1 MKNLGKIKRQNQIR
15 RMLGIFLFVVAGL
28 ILVSTFIYI
37 DKKLRPTIM
46 VIAEA
51 KALELANRS
60 INSAVSDIVKDE
72 IKYEELMKVKTDNNG
87 SISMV
92 QANTILMN
100 KISSDLA
107 LEIQNELRQ
116 IKTRSANIPIGT
128 ALGSPLLAKY
138 GPQIKVSIE
147 PIGNVGVNFGTEFE
161 SSGINQTRHRI
172 YLVVK
177 TQVRVVIPLTTSTQE
192 VKAQVPVCETIIIG
206 DVPENYVDIP
216 RENIPDILQN
226 NEN

>member
-1 MKNLGKIKRQNQIR
+1 MRNLGRIKRQNQIR
-15 RMLGIFLFVVAGL
+15 KTIGISLFVLAGL

-37 DKKLRPTIM
+37 DRKLRPTIM

-60 INSAVSDIVKDE
+60 INSAVADIVKDE
-72 IKYEELMKVKTDNNG
+72 IKYEELMNIKTDEEGN
-87 SISMV
+87 ITMV

-100 KISSDLA
+100 KISSDVA

-147 PIGNVGVNFGTEFE
+147 PIGNVGVNFGTNFE

-172 YLVVK
+172 YLIVK

-192 VKAQVPVCETIIIG
+192 VKSQVPVCETIIVG
-206 DVPENYVDIP
+206 DVPENYVNIP
-216 RENIPDILQN
+216 KENVPDILQDN
-226 NEN
+226 QN

>member
-1 MKNLGKIKRQNQIR
+1 MKKLGRIKRENQIR
-15 RMLGIFLFVVAGL
+15 KIIGIMLFILAGL
-28 ILVSTFIYI
+28 ILISTFIYI

-60 INSAVSDIVKDE
+60 INSAVADVVKEKIEYD
-72 IKYEELMKVKTDNNG
+72 ELMNIKTDQNG
-87 SISMV
+87 NITMV

-100 KISSDLA
+100 KISSDVA

-147 PIGNVGVNFGTEFE
+147 PIGTVGVNFGTQFE

-172 YLVVK
+172 YLIVK

-206 DVPENYVDIP
+206 DVPENYVNIP
-216 RENIPDILQN
+216 KENIPDVLQN